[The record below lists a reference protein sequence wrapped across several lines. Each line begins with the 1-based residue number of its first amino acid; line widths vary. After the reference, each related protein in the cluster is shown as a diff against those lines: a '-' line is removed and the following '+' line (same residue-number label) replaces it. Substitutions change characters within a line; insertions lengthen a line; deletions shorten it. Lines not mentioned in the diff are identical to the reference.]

1 MEIEFTKQEM
11 IAFEKE
17 VKNTLD
23 SIERTMT
30 ELEKG
35 LKINKLLMQSIQE
48 WKKKKS

>member
-17 VKNTLD
+17 VRNTLAG
-23 SIERTMT
+23 IERTMI

-35 LKINKLLMQSIQE
+35 LKINKLLLKSIEE
-48 WKKKKS
+48 WKRKK